1 MSYSIIPRGKRF
13 WVVRFLSDGTYEPVE
28 RYETKADAEEAI
40 ETLQSNNKVTRPA
53 KSKVK
58 TR

>member
-13 WVVRFLSDGTYEPVE
+13 WVVRFLSDGTYEPVK
-28 RYETKADAEEAI
+28 RYETKAEAEEAI
-40 ETLQSNNKVTRPA
+40 ETLQSNNKVAIPA

-58 TR
+58 IR